1 MIAHLLSSS
10 AFLSGIVLA
19 LLLAW
24 LIGSAVMTLRVGK
37 TAVGPYEEEQ
47 QEAIRRSR
55 RLEQAPRVSASVEAP
70 SPAGAEAQASARSV
84 RIAPPKNVD
93 TEPTGPV
100 FVSKDVL

>member
-24 LIGSAVMTLRVGK
+24 LVGSAVMMLRVGN

-47 QEAIRRSR
+47 QEALRRSR
-55 RLEQAPRVSASVEAP
+55 RLEQASRVSTSVEARLL
-70 SPAGAEAQASARSV
+70 AVAEAPANARSL
-84 RIAPPKNVD
+84 RIPPANNAD
-93 TEPTGPV
+93 SEPTG
-100 FVSKDVL
+100 STARTTDGL